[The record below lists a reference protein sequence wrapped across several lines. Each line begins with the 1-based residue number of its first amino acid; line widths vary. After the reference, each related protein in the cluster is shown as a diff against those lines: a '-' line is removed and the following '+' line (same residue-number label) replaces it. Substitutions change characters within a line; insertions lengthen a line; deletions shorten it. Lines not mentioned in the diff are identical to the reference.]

1 MPSITGA
8 SRLAA
13 ILTLNIQPFLRNSEI
28 ALKKLQV
35 FGTKMSS
42 IGSGLTR
49 SIGLAFGLIGVAA
62 IATAEKF
69 NEIETQLRAISQ
81 REDMSGVIASAR
93 ELGRTTKFTSTE
105 VLGLALSLKKLGFDA
120 TEVSAA
126 MDTSTK
132 LTQLFGG
139 DLEKVGATIAEV
151 GRQFNRTGEKE
162 FKQIGDIFAVA
173 FGESALDIN
182 NLGGAL
188 KNVGSVAAQSGLSLE
203 RTVALLGGLA
213 NQGQKAERAGTRL
226 KTTLV
231 RLGREFNFTED
242 QTKLITSGVLD
253 TAQIFDLLKN
263 RAGLAGSVISQS
275 GEEIAILEERLLD
288 ATGALEAMSQGLEGE
303 LFISVARIK
312 AGFEDMG
319 ITLGDALAPYVEQV
333 ADFVQD
339 LAKSF
344 DELTPAS
351 KDAYAQFTILA
362 VVIPVV
368 TALLGSAALAA
379 TAFWTSLGPIGVAVV
394 GLSALFLDMQLKMA
408 GFRKETEEI
417 SKAFDQF
424 NVVATEVD
432 EATGKAV
439 FSADRLTKAHTG
451 AVQQTLKN
459 TQEAIVAV
467 EKRLERAKKK
477 AASGPVV
484 GIGDT
489 TSGGE
494 FFARVADEER
504 QAQLD
509 LNRLKDNELKIK
521 KELERREVRIQE
533 LAEYRQK
540 LAEDYADQLGFN
552 NDLVVKF
559 DESWVKATQSIVKAF
574 AEFGIASEDLSVVQE
589 RIEDIQNIDL
599 RDIAEG
605 GSEALKGLMR
615 GLGGA
620 AGLEAR
626 KALAGALE
634 KALNKQAIEALQE
647 GSFGLAD
654 IFQDAAEEYGYLSD
668 SLKRSIEISGIKEAR
683 REALALAEDLKT
695 LGLTTDTELKKAE
708 LSAFTKELN
717 GLLSKGISPTN
728 ATIADLLDKI
738 TRLNEEIDTAEA
750 DAKLDKILN
759 RDLSFDEFLTLRLDE
774 NVETDTLKAFNLE
787 LAKSEQLARAT
798 FENFM
803 GEGSATGT
811 ELERAIQRFLDAQLA
826 AKVQKEA
833 KDLRESI
840 ETSEE
845 SLKNLSEQLTTGLID
860 REDEVSGR
868 LTTLTQQVADLRA
881 LQALDGGSLFTKD
894 DLDALIQAETALA
907 RVIQLSD
914 DMKKAAQLTSFLE
927 QQISFVGQAFLEAS
941 QSGENF
947 FTVLKR
953 TFLDAFRALVAKLIT
968 LIILFTILSIV
979 AGGSGAAAGVA
990 QQALG
995 GADAFSGAALGN
1007 VLASGFGLS
1016 KSLSVSSGP
1025 ASSSGAGLAT
1035 GGRTAITGSLSGDN
1049 IVFSN
1054 QRGTRAIDRTF
1065 G

>member
-1 MPSITGA
+1 
-8 SRLAA
+8 
-13 ILTLNIQPFLRNSEI
+13 
-28 ALKKLQV
+28 
-35 FGTKMSS
+35 MSS

-49 SIGLAFGLIGVAA
+49 SVGLAFGLIGVAA

-81 REDMSGVIASAR
+81 REDMSGVIANAR

-105 VLGLALSLKKLGFDA
+105 VLGLALSLKKLGFNA

-151 GRQFNRTGEKE
+151 GRQFGRTGEKE

-263 RAGLAGSVISQS
+263 RAGLAGAVISQS

-319 ITLGDALAPYVEQV
+319 ITLGDALAPYIEIV

-408 GFRKETEEI
+408 GFRKETQAI
-417 SKAFDQF
+417 AKAFDQF
-424 NVVATEVD
+424 NVVATETD
-432 EATGKAV
+432 DATGEAV

-451 AVQQTLKN
+451 AVQQVLKN

-467 EKRLERAKKK
+467 EKRLERARKN
-477 AASGPVV
+477 AARGPRAV

-489 TSGGE
+489 TAGMVFQRRTS
-494 FFARVADEER
+494 DEAR
-504 QAQLD
+504 QAQID
-509 LNRLKDNELKIK
+509 LNRLKDNEIKIK

-533 LAEYRQK
+533 LAEYRQQ

-559 DESWVKATQSIVKAF
+559 DESWTKATQSIVKAL
-574 AEFGIASEDLSVVQE
+574 AEFGIASEDLTVVQE

-626 KALAGALE
+626 KTLAGALE
-634 KALNKQAIEALQE
+634 KALNKQAIEAVQE
-647 GSFGLAD
+647 GSFGLAE
-654 IFQDAAEEYGYLSD
+654 IFQDAAEEYGYLAD
-668 SLKRSIEISGIKEAR
+668 SLKRSIEIRGIKEAS
-683 REALALAEDLKT
+683 REAIALADDLKT
-695 LGLTTDTELKKAE
+695 LGQITDKELKKAQ
-708 LSAFTKELN
+708 LDAFTKELN
-717 GLLSKGISPTN
+717 GLLSKGYSPTN
-728 ATIADLLDKI
+728 STILDLLNRIKD
-738 TRLNEEIDTAEA
+738 LNREIKVLDA
-750 DAKLDKILN
+750 DEKLDKVLN
-759 RDLSFDEFLTLRLDE
+759 RGLSFEEFLGIRVDVKDSSLE
-774 NVETDTLKAFNLE
+774 AFNLE
-787 LAKSEQLARAT
+787 LAKSEELARAA

-803 GEGSATGT
+803 GDGTISGT
-811 ELERAIQRFLDAQLA
+811 ELESAIQRFLNAKLA
-826 AKVQKEA
+826 AKVQKESGNL
-833 KDLRESI
+833 KESI
-840 ETSEE
+840 DESVK
-845 SLKNLSEQLTTGLID
+845 SLKELSAQFNAGLID
-860 REDEVSGR
+860 KEGLVSGR
-868 LTTLTQQVADLRA
+868 ITALTQQVADLRA
-881 LQALDGGSLFTKD
+881 LQALDGGSLFTEQDLKD
-894 DLDALIQAETALA
+894 LLAAEEALA
-907 RVIQLSD
+907 RVIKLSK
-914 DMKKAAQLTSFLE
+914 DMQAAAKLTAFVEQQVSFL
-927 QQISFVGQAFLEAS
+927 GQAFLEAS

-947 FTVLKR
+947 FEVLKKS
-953 TFLDAFRALVAKLIT
+953 FLDTFKALV
-968 LIILFTILSIV
+968 LS
-979 AGGSGAAAGVA
+979 
-990 QQALG
+990 
-995 GADAFSGAALGN
+995 
-1007 VLASGFGLS
+1007 
-1016 KSLSVSSGP
+1016 
-1025 ASSSGAGLAT
+1025 
-1035 GGRTAITGSLSGDN
+1035 
-1049 IVFSN
+1049 
-1054 QRGTRAIDRTF
+1054 
-1065 G
+1065 